1 MVADVF
7 YLYDGN
13 NIQKNVVRTNRKRR
27 PPCVVLFYYYIKQ
40 KNVVRTNRKRQPPC
54 VVHFLI
60 ILNKKTWFVQIEN
73 VAMYTFMQK
82 NLSYK

>member
-1 MVADVF
+1 MCTFMHFIIKEVQHMVADVF

-13 NIQKNVVRTNRKRR
+13 NI
-27 PPCVVLFYYYIKQ
+27 Q